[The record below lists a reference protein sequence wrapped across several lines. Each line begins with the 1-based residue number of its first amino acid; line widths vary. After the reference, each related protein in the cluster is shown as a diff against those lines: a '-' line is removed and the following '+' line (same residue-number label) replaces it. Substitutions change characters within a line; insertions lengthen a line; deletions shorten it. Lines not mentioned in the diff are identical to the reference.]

1 MPTFTISSGEDDEF
15 GELQRLV
22 DAVFAS
28 GGLRDSMDLQMQ
40 AEICDACA
48 DVLEVV
54 NLLPAGAYTRA
65 QMADQLNSIICGHG
79 WGTRFG
85 TVA

>member
-1 MPTFTISSGEDDEF
+1 MPTFPISPDADEEF

-28 GGLRDSMDLQMQ
+28 GGRKDSMDLQMQ
-40 AEICDACA
+40 AEICDAGP
-48 DVLEVV
+48 DVLEVA
-54 NLLPAGAYTRA
+54 NLLPAGTYTRA